1 MAGPREA
8 APREAG
14 PRQAG
19 PRRSGP
25 RFTWGFPRLYF
36 RFYVALLVSLAVFA
50 LAVTLVWQRS
60 GGPLE
65 RSNSALAH
73 LMQNALASADAP
85 PAEQQAAL
93 ERMAVDLHA
102 NLTLYGRDWEQLAA
116 VGEAIPPHRWRQRIA
131 GAAPALL
138 RGPPPESLVR
148 LPDGRRLLSSVPLGF
163 TRPKAILHNAL
174 LLLALGIAIAAFPLI
189 RHLTKRLE
197 RLQQG
202 VEALAAG
209 NLTAR
214 VAVEGKDEV
223 AQLARSFNR
232 AADQIEQLV
241 SAHKTL
247 LANASHELRTPL
259 ARIRL
264 ALELMQDDV
273 DPKRRA
279 GLEQDIR
286 ELDVLL
292 DEILLASRLDAVNAE
307 MALEELDLLALA
319 AEECAHYDA
328 VQLEGCSAVLAGDAR
343 LLRRLLRNLL
353 ENARRHGAAP
363 TFVHLAIEG
372 SNAILNVHDSGPGIP
387 VSEAERVFEP
397 FYRRRNT
404 RDNHGAGLGLALVRQ
419 IARRHGGEARCVRRE
434 DGRSSFAISLPLLQ
448 G

>member
-1 MAGPREA
+1 MATPRITA
-8 APREAG
+8 RWH
-14 PRQAG
+14 
-19 PRRSGP
+19 
-25 RFTWGFPRLYF
+25 WGLPRLYI
-36 RFYVALLVSLAVFA
+36 RFYVALLVTLIVFA
-50 LAVTLVWQRS
+50 LAVMLVWHRS

-65 RSNSALAH
+65 RSNSTLAQV
-73 LMQNALASADAP
+73 MQNALASAEAP
-85 PAEQQAAL
+85 PAQQQAAL
-93 ERMAVDLHA
+93 EHMAAGLHA
-102 NLTLYGRDWEQLAA
+102 SLTLYGRDWQLLAA
-116 VGEAIPPHRWRQRIA
+116 VGEPIPPHRWRQRD
-131 GAAPALL
+131 LS
-138 RGPPPESLVR
+138 GPPPESFVR

-163 TRPKAILHNAL
+163 TRPKAMLHNAL
-174 LLLALGIAIAAFPLI
+174 LLVALGIGVAAFPLV

-202 VEALAAG
+202 VDSLGAG

-241 SAHKTL
+241 GAHKTL

-264 ALELMQDDV
+264 ALELLQDDV

-286 ELDVLL
+286 ELNALL

-307 MALEELDLLALA
+307 VSMEEVDLLALA
-319 AEECAHYDA
+319 AEECAHYDEA
-328 VQLEGCSAVLAGDAR
+328 ELDGVSAVMNGDAR

-363 TFVHLAIEG
+363 TRLQLRCADGLALLTVSDG
-372 SNAILNVHDSGPGIP
+372 GAGVP

-397 FYRRRNT
+397 FYRRHGT
-404 RDNHGAGLGLALVRQ
+404 RDNQGAGLGLALVRQ
-419 IARRHGGEARCVRRE
+419 IARRHGGEARCTRLD
-434 DGRSSFAISLPLLQ
+434 DGRSGFLITLPLKTA
-448 G
+448 